1 LNTGIRNPADFWAG
15 LIYIA
20 FGTTGIVAAQDYG
33 LGTALRMGPGYFP
46 MLLAGLLTTLGII
59 SVLRGLRVQGDA
71 VTRLN
76 IRGIILI
83 AGPIMLFAFL
93 IRTAGL
99 LIALPVLIFCS
110 AYASAHFNLLRTTL
124 LTVGLTAFCSLVF
137 VKGLGIPLPLLGTW
151 FGN

>member
-1 LNTGIRNPADFWAG
+1 MTNAIRNPADFWAG

-20 FGTTGIVAAQDYG
+20 FGATGIVAAQDYG

-46 MLLAGLLTTLGII
+46 MLLAGLLTFLGII
-59 SVLRGLRVQGDA
+59 SVLRGLRVKGDD

-76 IRGIILI
+76 IRGILLI

-99 LIALPVLIFCS
+99 LIALPVLIYCS

-124 LTVGLTAFCSLVF
+124 LAAGLTAFCSLVF

>member
-1 LNTGIRNPADFWAG
+1 MTTAIRNPADFWAG

-20 FGTTGIVAAQDYG
+20 FGATGIVAAQDYG

-46 MLLAGLLTTLGII
+46 MLLAGLLTFLGII
-59 SVLRGLRVQGDA
+59 SVLRGLRVKGDD

-76 IRGIILI
+76 LRGILLI

-99 LIALPVLIFCS
+99 LIALPVLIYCS

-124 LTVGLTAFCSLVF
+124 LAAGLTAFCSLVF